1 MVHHTQPQAGHR
13 RERLGATAGFTLV
26 ELLVVI
32 SIIALL
38 ISLLLPALA
47 QAKAA
52 AESVACGANLRSI
65 GQELAEYSS
74 SFESAIP
81 FGVYDD
87 PTNFPGN
94 PDGASPSYWLPSP
107 VGWATMLFSYTSGHP
122 MTDFVD
128 PNNVAWSG
136 TGPSAAVQ
144 AWSLLFLKTYDCP
157 ASTIVSQPFNQW
169 QVNGTEVVG
178 NFSSTYSANPNFF
191 LYYGKPNG
199 FSQPVS
205 TAFKT
210 SNVQTP
216 AESLAVADSTQSGD
230 TAGYFSNETF
240 SFWNQSTALGSQ
252 WTPILN
258 GDYQD
263 LNFMIPPD
271 GLFPGNSQ
279 LDASGWET
287 GLRYRHGQTAGHLG
301 TAEALFFDG
310 HVGAILPNSNPG
322 GAQPSVATE
331 GNTSLRVLNII
342 NQELPMGY
350 QSPP

>member
-1 MVHHTQPQAGHR
+1 MLCHKNPQTGSL
-13 RERLGATAGFTLV
+13 RERLRAAAGFTLV

-38 ISLLLPALA
+38 IALLLPALA

-52 AESVACGANLRSI
+52 AESVACGANLHNI
-65 GQELAEYSS
+65 GQELAEYTA
-74 SFESAIP
+74 SFDGAIP

-87 PTNFPGN
+87 PTNFSGN
-94 PDGASPSYWLPSP
+94 PDGANPTYWLPSP
-107 VGWATMLFSYTSGHP
+107 VGWNDMLFSYISGHP
-122 MTDFVD
+122 MIDFLD

-136 TGPSAAVQ
+136 TGPSASAG
-144 AWSLLFLKTYDCP
+144 AWALQFVKIYDCP
-157 ASTIVSQPFNQW
+157 ASTIPVQPFNQW

-178 NFSSTYSANPNFF
+178 NFASTYAANPNFF
-191 LYYGKPNG
+191 LYYGQPSG
-199 FSQPVS
+199 FTQPLT

-216 AESLAVADSTQSGD
+216 SESLAVGDSTQSG
-230 TAGYFSNETF
+230 GLGNFSNETF
-240 SFWNQSTALGSQ
+240 FTWNQSTALGSM
-252 WTPILN
+252 WSPILN

-271 GLFPGNSQ
+271 GLFPGGAQ
-279 LDASGWET
+279 LDGGGWEN

-310 HVGAILPNSNPG
+310 HVGSILPNGNPG
-322 GAQPSVATE
+322 GSQPSAATE
-331 GNTSLRVLNII
+331 GTTSLRVLNIL